1 MNRAAAAREADEPEE
16 MTMGKYV
23 DGFVIPLP
31 KKNAA
36 AYKRMAKQGRK
47 IWLKYGALQY
57 FECVGDDLKVQK
69 GFALGF
75 PKGTRLKPSETL
87 VFAFIIYKSKAHRDA
102 VNKKVMADPSMKMP
116 PSMPFNMKRMMN
128 GGFRVIVEG

>member
-1 MNRAAAAREADEPEE
+1 MA
-16 MTMGKYV
+16 KYV

-31 KKNAA
+31 KKNLA
-36 AYKRMAKQGRK
+36 AYTRMAKWGRK
-47 IWLKYGALQY
+47 TWMKHGALQY

-69 GFALGF
+69 GCGLGF
-75 PKGTRLKPSETL
+75 PKGARLKPSETV

-102 VNKKVMADPSMKMP
+102 VNKKVMADPSMKEMP
-116 PSMPFNMKRMMN
+116 PSMPFDVARMMV